1 MDDHGWCK
9 RGSCH
14 TELQILPCIGLT
26 YRLGNAQEKCYPS
39 PEFVDHLLAAI
50 GGLHMAHAKKASQ
63 RRRRKTALPAI
74 GIAGLSL
81 SLAGGA
87 SASTSPCPRICRR
100 KALRRLVILLGEEEI
115 SDVSLATFYVFDR
128 ESLVTSQFDMQ
139 LAARGCGGCRG
150 CRGCGARLC
159 GARLRRLCRTR
170 LRRLRVRGCGCR
182 GCRGC
187 GCRGCGVGWRG
198 CAGCGGCGGCGGAE
212 LA

>member
-87 SASTSPCPRICRR
+87 SASTSVPANLPSQGTPPP
-100 KALRRLVILLGEEEI
+100 VILLGEEEI

-150 CRGCGARLC
+150 CAARGCAARGCGGCA
-159 GARLRRLCRTR
+159 A
-170 LRRLRVRGCGCR
+170 RGCGCR

-187 GCRGCGVGWRG
+187 GCRCGVGWRG
-198 CAGCGGCGGCGGAE
+198 CAGCGGCGGCGCGTC
-212 LA
+212 LTWTPLGWVPVC